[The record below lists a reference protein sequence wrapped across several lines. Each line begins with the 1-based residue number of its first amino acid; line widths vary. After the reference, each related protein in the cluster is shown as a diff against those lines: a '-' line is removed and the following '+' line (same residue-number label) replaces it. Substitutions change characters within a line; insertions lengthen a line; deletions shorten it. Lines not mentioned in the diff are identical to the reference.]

1 MLPSKDRIKAWNR
14 IVIDLPATLLD
25 GITAQTVRLE
35 EVGAAAEAMLAGEL
49 RGRVLVDVN

>member
-1 MLPSKDRIKAWNR
+1 M
-14 IVIDLPATLLD
+14 LD
-25 GITAQTVRLE
+25 GITARTVALA